1 MEIFK
6 DYLNTNDESAF
17 SNESIHQFVAYKFKK
32 KIRQIRHNTLNMMIN
47 MKLIK
52 GPRYIEA
59 LLQRSIIVKELF
71 LLDVEQGL
79 EVNIPKELS

>member
-6 DYLNTNDESAF
+6 DVNSNQDQSAF
-17 SNESIHQFVAYKFKK
+17 SNESIGQFVSYKFKK

-47 MKLIK
+47 MKLIQ

-59 LLQRSIIVKELF
+59 LLQRVILVKELF
-71 LLDVEQGL
+71 LMDMEQGF
-79 EVNIPKELS
+79 EVNIPKEIS